1 MTLAEFFNQNLTL
14 AEIEQIAKDL
24 GYTKKVVNALGWN
37 VVSAY
42 TEVSDE
48 FAVDII
54 QGIEDIPEVSV
65 FFIESNDI
73 DEDRDHGSWTKR
85 YILSATNE
93 YYAADIEFFGQG
105 DTDAKKINLKR
116 VKPKDI
122 VVTIFEEIND

>member
-14 AEIEQIAKDL
+14 AEIKQISKDL
-24 GYTKKVVNALGWN
+24 GYTKKVVNAL
-37 VVSAY
+37 

-54 QGIEDIPEVSV
+54 QGIEDIPEASA

-73 DEDRDHGSWTKR
+73 DEDRDHGAWTKR
-85 YILSATNE
+85 YILFASNE
-93 YYAADIEFFGQG
+93 YYAADVEFFGQG

>member
-14 AEIEQIAKDL
+14 AEIKQIAKDS
-24 GYTKKVVNALGWN
+24 GYTKKFVNAL
-37 VVSAY
+37 
-42 TEVSDE
+42 TEVSEE

-54 QGIEDIPEVSV
+54 RCIEDIPEVSV

-85 YILSATNE
+85 YILSASNE
-93 YYAADIEFFGQG
+93 YYAADVEFFGQG

-122 VVTIFEEIND
+122 VIRVFEEID